1 MKICENRSKIFQMA
15 DPRPENRS
23 IPYISAVHSPDLIA
37 SAPGGG
43 GSRRDTVK
51 ADLRS
56 VSVNDLYWRGRR
68 DLISGSGGDL
78 ALVAVFP
85 ADVYLF
91 DTLSDKTSVRPPE
104 PDLSIRERRCHLDLS
119 TLFHEIPR
127 DCWVVQ
133 YKRAKRGVHFFNFSR
148 PANFSIR
155 PMHAVSDHSLHFEL
169 SFYSSRR
176 VPIIV
181 SLSIVS

>member
-85 ADVYLF
+85 TDVYLF

-133 YKRAKRGVHFFNFSR
+133 YKRAKRGVHFFNFPR

-155 PMHAVSDHSLHFEL
+155 PMPF
-169 SFYSSRR
+169 
-176 VPIIV
+176 PIIRYISNCPSTPRVV
-181 SLSIVS
+181 SQ